1 MQALRHSLAI
11 RVLHWA
17 VALMVIAALVMSTF
31 IMARIPDED
40 PEKMASALRHMSVGL
55 LICLATLARLF
66 WRRRSKRLPAL
77 SSGMGWADVLAG
89 MVHRG
94 LDLLVLTM
102 ILSGAAMALQ
112 TGLPLLALRGEPF
125 PNGLTTL
132 YAFTVHRL
140 EAGVLGGALLA
151 FIISMDDLVITYF
164 IAGVD
169 TQTLPIFIFGMLRR
183 GIKPE
188 VNAIAVMMLLFSFTV
203 ASLGL
208 YLRSR
213 NR

>member
-17 VALMVIAALVMSTF
+17 VAFMVIAALVMSTF
-31 IMARIPDED
+31 IMARIPDDD

-55 LICLATLARLF
+55 LICLGTLARLF

-89 MVHRG
+89 IVHRG

-125 PNGLTTL
+125 PSGLTTL

-140 EAGVLGGALLA
+140 GAWVLGGALLLHVGGA
-151 FIISMDDLVITYF
+151 LYHQFILKDGLLSRMGFDLPR
-164 IAGVD
+164 
-169 TQTLPIFIFGMLRR
+169 LPRLPRR
-183 GIKPE
+183 GLPQAGGRE
-188 VNAIAVMMLLFSFTV
+188 A
-203 ASLGL
+203 
-208 YLRSR
+208 
-213 NR
+213 